1 CRHSIELIL
10 GPAKFD
16 CDIPAFDEAGFVQA
30 LAEDAYTICIRTGRS
45 AADVPDHRDA
55 RLLCARG
62 QWPCNCSATEK
73 PDEFPSPH
81 GFAHAEDYIGYKKTI
96 TSLDRELCRSSHPSR
111 TATVSALGHKR
122 TSTTDEA
129 TSGAR
134 LARPSTLPY
143 WPLLVSAPRQVRLI
157 LERFAC

>member
-1 CRHSIELIL
+1 RHSIELIL
-10 GPAKFD
+10 GPTKFD
-16 CDIPAFDEAGFVQA
+16 CDVPAFDEAGFVQA

-81 GFAHAEDYIGYKKTI
+81 GFARRGLNRVSEDYHIFGSRIVPFVAPKR
-96 TSLDRELCRSSHPSR
+96 DRNHVRFGSNADISPCPRDVRFTPKSGHG
-111 TATVSALGHKR
+111 SA
-122 TSTTDEA
+122 
-129 TSGAR
+129 
-134 LARPSTLPY
+134 
-143 WPLLVSAPRQVRLI
+143 
-157 LERFAC
+157 RFL